1 MTLHPPER
9 NTQVK
14 KTTVSIPYS
23 LEGKVAIVTGG
34 SKGIGLSIVHHLAQ
48 LGARVA
54 IASRKLDACEAAAAE
69 VRDNGGE
76 AIAIACNISRR
87 DECENLVKRA
97 HDTWGRVDIF
107 VANAAVNPVYGPL
120 AELTDDA
127 FNKVMTSN
135 VHSAL
140 WFANASMPLMAEQG
154 EGSFIVVSSIGGL
167 RGSPTLGAY
176 GISKTADVG
185 VVRSLAVEWGPKNIT
200 VNCIMPGLIKTDF
213 ARALWENEK
222 LRDDRIARTPVR
234 RLGEPEDIGGIAAF
248 LAGPWARF
256 ITGEVI
262 VADGGTTIVGP

>member
-1 MTLHPPER
+1 MTQPF
-9 NTQVK
+9 
-14 KTTVSIPYS
+14 S

-34 SKGIGLSIVHHLAQ
+34 SKGIGLSIVHHLAA
-48 LGARVA
+48 LGAKVVVSSRKIDACNQAVEEVKTQGGDA
-54 IASRKLDACEAAAAE
+54 IA
-69 VRDNGGE
+69 V
-76 AIAIACNISRR
+76 ACNISHR
-87 DECENLVKRA
+87 DQCEALVQA
-97 HDTWGRVDIF
+97 AFDQWGRVDVF

-120 AELTDDA
+120 AELSDEA

-135 VHSAL
+135 VQSAL
-140 WFANASMPLMAEQG
+140 WFANSAMPIMAESG
-154 EGSFIVVSSIGGL
+154 GGSFIVISSIGGL

-176 GISKTADVG
+176 GISKTADIG

-213 ARALWENEK
+213 AKALWENPV

-234 RLGEPEDIGGIAAF
+234 RLGEPDDIGGIAAF